1 MNRSRTRGNQLLGGG
16 VRQARQRHF
25 AGPRRDR
32 TPRQSR
38 LLATLLGRVALA
50 GDRAFRADDA
60 RAASCGWQVAIGR
73 AGLSRTYRD
82 QRFDLLAGC
91 PEPIA
96 ELPGDRR

>member
-1 MNRSRTRGNQLLGGG
+1 MMKRSRTRGNQLLGGG

-25 AGPRRDR
+25 AGLRRDR

-82 QRFDLLAGC
+82 QHVSL
-91 PEPIA
+91 
-96 ELPGDRR
+96 LPGAPETIAARAG